1 MTSALEEYG
10 QLTTEFL
17 DTLALIPGNKRNVS
31 PAGEWSP
38 AFVVHHMADGEL
50 HFAAR
55 YFCTLGSDTPPMILF
70 DEDRYPEALHYE
82 QRSVAKSMAAIAGI
96 RAMAHEV
103 LATLDADAWERTTT
117 TLEGESYTLTALV
130 EKANS
135 HMKAHTEQLK
145 ELSMTI

>member
-17 DTLALIPGNKRNVS
+17 DTLALIPGNKRNIA
-31 PAGEWSP
+31 PEGEWSA

-55 YFCTLGSDTPPMILF
+55 YFFTLGSDNPLMVLF
-70 DEDRYPEALHYE
+70 DEDRYPEALHYKK
-82 QRSVAKSMAAIAGI
+82 RSVAKSMAAIAGI
-96 RAMAHEV
+96 RAMVHEILV
-103 LATLDADAWERTTT
+103 ALDAQAWERTTASA
-117 TLEGESYTLTALV
+117 EGESYTLTALI

-135 HMKAHTEQLK
+135 HMKAHTEQLRD
-145 ELSMTI
+145 LASTL

>member
-17 DTLALIPGNKRNVS
+17 DTLALIPGNKRNIA
-31 PAGEWSP
+31 PAGEWST

-55 YFCTLGSDTPPMILF
+55 YFFTVGSDNPPMILF

-82 QRSVAKSMAAIAGI
+82 KRSIAKSMAAIAGI
-96 RAMAHEV
+96 RAMVHEV
-103 LATLDADAWERTTT
+103 LVALDSEAWERTTT
-117 TLEGESYTLTALV
+117 SPEGESYTLKELV

-135 HMKAHTEQLK
+135 HMKAHTEQLR

>member
-1 MTSALEEYG
+1 
-10 QLTTEFL
+10 
-17 DTLALIPGNKRNVS
+17 
-31 PAGEWSP
+31 
-38 AFVVHHMADGEL
+38 MADGEL

-55 YFCTLGSDTPPMILF
+55 YFFTLGSDNPPMILF

-103 LATLDADAWERTTT
+103 LATLDAEAWERTTT

>member
-17 DTLALIPGNKRNVS
+17 DTLALIPGNKRNIA
-31 PAGEWSP
+31 PEGEWSA

-55 YFCTLGSDTPPMILF
+55 YFFTLGSDNPPMVLF

-82 QRSVAKSMAAIAGI
+82 NRSVAKSMAAIAGI
-96 RAMAHEV
+96 RAMVHEILV
-103 LATLDADAWERTTT
+103 ALDAQAWERTTT
-117 TLEGESYTLTALV
+117 SAEGESYTLTDLV

-145 ELSMTI
+145 NLSMTI